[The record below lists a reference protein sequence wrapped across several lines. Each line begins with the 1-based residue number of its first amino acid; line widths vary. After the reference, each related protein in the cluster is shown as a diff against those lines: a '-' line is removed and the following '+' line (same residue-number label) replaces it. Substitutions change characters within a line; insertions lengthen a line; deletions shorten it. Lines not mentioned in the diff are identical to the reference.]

1 MEQEQIVL
9 CDTSVIID
17 YYNGNTSI
25 IEALDNIGFK
35 NIAISFVVYGEA
47 IYGALNKR
55 DMQRWMKFLD
65 KLIIIPMNEEIAGL
79 STELLKKYVL
89 SHKLHF
95 ADAMI
100 ASTAIYYN
108 LPLFTL
114 NKKDFRFIKNLQ
126 LLKE

>member
-47 IYGALNKR
+47 IYGALNIK
-55 DMQRWMKFLD
+55 DMQRWIKFLD

-79 STELLKKYVL
+79 STELLKK
-89 SHKLHF
+89 
-95 ADAMI
+95 I
-100 ASTAIYYN
+100 RIE
-108 LPLFTL
+108 P
-114 NKKDFRFIKNLQ
+114 
-126 LLKE
+126 

>member
-1 MEQEQIVL
+1 
-9 CDTSVIID
+9 
-17 YYNGNTSI
+17 
-25 IEALDNIGFK
+25 
-35 NIAISFVVYGEA
+35 
-47 IYGALNKR
+47 
-55 DMQRWMKFLD
+55 MQRWIKFLD

-114 NKKDFRFIKNLQ
+114 NIKDFRFIKNLQ

>member
-25 IEALDNIGFK
+25 IEALDNIGFN

-47 IYGALNKR
+47 IYGALNKK
-55 DMQRWMKFLD
+55 DMQRWVKFLD

-114 NKKDFRFIKNLQ
+114 NINDFRFIKNLQ

>member
-25 IEALDNIGFK
+25 IEALDKIGFN

-47 IYGALNKR
+47 IYGALNKK
-55 DMQRWMKFLD
+55 DMQKWMKFLD

-114 NKKDFRFIKNLQ
+114 NIKDFRFIKNLQ